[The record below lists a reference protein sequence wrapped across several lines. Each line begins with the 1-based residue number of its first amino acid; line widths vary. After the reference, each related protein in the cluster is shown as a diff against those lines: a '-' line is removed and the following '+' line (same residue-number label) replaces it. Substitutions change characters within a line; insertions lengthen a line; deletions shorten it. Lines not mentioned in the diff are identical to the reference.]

1 MVRLPVKSSRL
12 LLCLSCLIFSG
23 CAVNHGAH
31 FSVAPEYDKVKM
43 SALAQAAASR
53 RQSSPDKTHDDVKS
67 DQITITGFNKFQVSE
82 KSSPKPVSKP
92 VELPPLPES
101 RELTIEF
108 DETKDFQPIELT
120 GIRFPQPASAVDPEP
135 ETPVV
140 AQKPVITTTEEP
152 EFHFIQQQTQPAPV
166 PPAPDT
172 PMTPAPANP
181 PAAKKAPR
189 LVELGLKPL
198 TSLTLNTKPPTG
210 DLPTNTAAEHLA
222 DIPAEKV
229 TMGTTRDWQL
239 MNKDWVAAAVPHNP
253 LYFEEP
259 YLERYGYNYGPA
271 IQPFISAGRFF
282 GRIPALPYMIG
293 AYPLY
298 ECQYTLGYEKPG
310 NCPPYQ
316 VERLPLSARGALFES
331 LTVTGLV
338 FLIP

>member
-1 MVRLPVKSSRL
+1 MRLPASPQRL
-12 LLCLSCLIFSG
+12 LLCLCCLFFSG
-23 CAVNHGAH
+23 CAVNQGAH
-31 FSVAPEYDKVKM
+31 FSVPPEYDKVKV
-43 SALAQAAASR
+43 SALAQAAQSR
-53 RQSSPDKTHDDVKS
+53 RESAPVKTYDDVKS
-67 DQITITGFNKFQVSE
+67 DQITITGFNKYRNSE
-82 KSSPKPVSKP
+82 KKQVKAETEPAT
-92 VELPPLPES
+92 LPPMPEP
-101 RELTIEF
+101 RKIAVEF
-108 DETKDFQPIELT
+108 NEATDFQPIELT
-120 GIRFPQPASAVDPEP
+120 GIRFPDLADQSTAAPES
-135 ETPVV
+135 PVE
-140 AQKPVITTTEEP
+140 AQKPVIIPEPEP
-152 EFHFIQQQTQPAPV
+152 EFHFVQQPAVV

-172 PMTPAPANP
+172 PMPVPEKGKPLAR
-181 PAAKKAPR
+181 KSPR

-210 DLPTNTAAEHLA
+210 DLPANTAAQHLS
-222 DIPAEKV
+222 DIPAENV

-239 MNKDWVAAAVPHNP
+239 MTKDWVAAAVPHNP

-271 IQPFISAGRFF
+271 VQPFISAGRFF

-298 ECQYTLGYEKPG
+298 ECQYSLGYERPG